1 MKSRACKAIAGPF
14 LLLLS
19 ASGSTSHPKLN
30 EGRFIIV
37 RYSATL

>member
-1 MKSRACKAIAGPF
+1 MQSGACKSIAGAF

-19 ASGSTSHPKLN
+19 ASGSTRHPKVN

-37 RYSATL
+37 RYSAT